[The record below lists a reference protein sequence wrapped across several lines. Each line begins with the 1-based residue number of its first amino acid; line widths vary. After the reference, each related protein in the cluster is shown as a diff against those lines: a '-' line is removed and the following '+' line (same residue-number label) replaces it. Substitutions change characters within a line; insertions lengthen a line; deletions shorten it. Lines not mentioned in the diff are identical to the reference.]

1 MWAGDILSGSRLIG
15 SHEGLMTGSDGFDIA
30 ICIECGCDDAH
41 ACSEGCWWFPISMG
55 IHTVL
60 KSLKRTEEK
69 EELFMSDK
77 TGIAWTDMTWNPVT
91 GCTKVSEGCRHCYAE
106 RVWPRL
112 TASPGR
118 YFGREFADVAVHSE
132 TLEIPLRKKR
142 PRRIFVNSMSDLFH
156 ESVPDDF
163 IDQVFAV
170 MVMAKQHTFQILTKR
185 PERMKA
191 YMDLAYDKRVHAIET
206 RMLKKS
212 KEYETIDLPLSNVWL
227 GVSVENQKTLN
238 ERIPIL
244 LSTPAAFRWVSI
256 EPMIGPVNFRWA
268 SWHKTYEID
277 PETGN
282 ESMNHLDG
290 LRRLDWVVVGGESGS
305 EARPMEEGWV
315 RILIEQCREAAV
327 PFFLK
332 QLGSSFRNPAE
343 WKAGS
348 PLKMGPSDRNGAD
361 PEEWAEDLRVREIP
375 KIISINASCEAKER
389 IVR

>member
-1 MWAGDILSGSRLIG
+1 
-15 SHEGLMTGSDGFDIA
+15 
-30 ICIECGCDDAH
+30 
-41 ACSEGCWWFPISMG
+41 
-55 IHTVL
+55 
-60 KSLKRTEEK
+60 
-69 EELFMSDK
+69 
-77 TGIAWTDMTWNPVT
+77 
-91 GCTKVSEGCRHCYAE
+91 
-106 RVWPRL
+106 
-112 TASPGR
+112 
-118 YFGREFADVAVHSE
+118 
-132 TLEIPLRKKR
+132 
-142 PRRIFVNSMSDLFH
+142 
-156 ESVPDDF
+156 
-163 IDQVFAV
+163 
-170 MVMAKQHTFQILTKR
+170 
-185 PERMKA
+185 MKA
-191 YMDLAYDKRVHAIET
+191 YMDLSYDNRVHAIET
-206 RMLKKS
+206 RMLKIS

-238 ERIPIL
+238 ERVPIL

-277 PETGN
+277 PKTGN
-282 ESMNHLDG
+282 ERMNHLDG

-348 PLKMGPSDRNGAD
+348 PLKMRPSDRNGAD